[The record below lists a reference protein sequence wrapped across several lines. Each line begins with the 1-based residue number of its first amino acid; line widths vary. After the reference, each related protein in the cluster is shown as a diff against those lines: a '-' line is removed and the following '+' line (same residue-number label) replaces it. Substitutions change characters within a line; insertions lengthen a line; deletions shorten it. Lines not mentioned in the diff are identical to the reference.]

1 MRFFRV
7 YGRVLGLLGRD
18 IRIAGFLA
26 FANLMVAGLQ
36 FLDPVLFGR
45 VVNLLGRSDKL
56 PHAQMWH
63 AAAILLGIWV
73 AVGIGGILANIAV
86 ALQTERLAHRHRI
99 KSMGRYFQHVL
110 ALPLSFHGGTH
121 SGRLIKG
128 MLTGTDGLFA
138 TWLVFFRDQLSTILS
153 AVVLLPMTLF
163 LNWRLGLV
171 LIALV
176 SIFLVFTAIVVR
188 KTEIA
193 QRRVEGLNSSLAG
206 TAQDAIS
213 NVMVVQSFT
222 RLSAEAHLF
231 SDIANQVIRH
241 QFPVLN
247 WWALVNVM
255 TRASSTLA
263 IITIVVVGTWLHV
276 NGMASVGEIVSF
288 MGFAML
294 LIGRLETA
302 ASFVSSLFFKLPA
315 LEDFFNI
322 LNERSSVPEKDDA
335 RTLWAP
341 RGEVRFDNV
350 SFAYPAKAGAIATGA
365 AVLNDLCFTAKPGMC
380 VALVGHTGA
389 GKSTAMTLLQRLWDP
404 TSGRITIDGQDLRD
418 ITLDSLR
425 SNIGVVFQESLL
437 FNRSIRDNLLVGKP
451 EATDEEI
458 EQACRMA
465 DAHEFIVRQQD
476 GYNTMI
482 GERGTT
488 LSGGQRQRLAI
499 ARALLKNPPILILD
513 EATSALDAATEAKVN
528 KALKTLMAGRT
539 TFIIAHR
546 LSTVRDADEILV
558 FDDGRIVEQ
567 GSFNSLL
574 ARRGR
579 FATLVETQ
587 LSPAMPQL
595 LAAE

>member
-1 MRFFRV
+1 MRFFKI

-26 FANLMVAGLQ
+26 LANLMVAGLQ

-45 VVNLLGRSDKL
+45 VVNLLSRSDNL
-56 PHAQMWH
+56 PQSQLWH
-63 AAAILLGIWV
+63 EAAILLGVWV
-73 AVGIGGILANIAV
+73 AVGIGGILSNIAV

-99 KSMGRYFQHVL
+99 KSMGRYFRHVL
-110 ALPLSFHGGTH
+110 NLPLSFHGGTH
-121 SGRLIKG
+121 SGRLIKA

-153 AVVLLPMTLF
+153 AVVLLPLTLF
-163 LNWRLGLV
+163 LNWHLGLV
-171 LIALV
+171 LIVLV
-176 SIFLVFTAIVVR
+176 AVFLCFTGIVVK
-188 KTEIA
+188 KTETA

-206 TAQDAIS
+206 TAQDALS

-222 RLSAEAHLF
+222 RLSAEARLF
-231 SDIANQVIRH
+231 SDIADQVIKH

-263 IITIVVVGTWLHV
+263 VISIVVVGTWLHV

-322 LNERSSVPEKDDA
+322 LDAKSSVPEKENA
-335 RTLWAP
+335 RTLSVP
-341 RGEVRFDNV
+341 RGEVCFEDV
-350 SFAYPAKAGAIATGA
+350 SFAYPSSGVP
-365 AVLNDLCFTAKPGMC
+365 VLSEMSFNAQPGTC

-404 TSGRITIDGQDLRD
+404 TCGRITIDGQDLRD

-437 FNRSIRDNLLVGKP
+437 FNRSIRDNLIVGRP

-458 EQACRMA
+458 EDACRMA
-465 DAHEFIVRQQD
+465 DAHEFIVRQQH
-476 GYNTMI
+476 GYDTMI
-482 GERGTT
+482 GERGAT
-488 LSGGQRQRLAI
+488 LSGGQQQRLAI

-513 EATSALDAATEAKVN
+513 EATSALDAATEARVSR
-528 KALKTLMAGRT
+528 ALKTLMAGRT

-567 GSFNSLL
+567 GNFNSLL
-574 ARRGR
+574 SRQGR
-579 FATLVETQ
+579 LAELVE
-587 LSPAMPQL
+587 PQL
-595 LAAE
+595 APAVAPLVAAE